1 MAAGALEDFFCP
13 SVLSPKAGGQA
24 AKLRQSPSQI
34 LGKKGCVLPI
44 KVVACL
50 LVSSAL
56 ASAGAAKAQ
65 DGGPVCDLRITH
77 TTLGPAIGA
86 LAEQCKVPLLF
97 PYDLAGTGG
106 IHPVKGR
113 HSIPEALKIM
123 LRGTSLTGELTA
135 SGVITISRAVDN
147 GERDMSRFNKTSLLA
162 GASALVMSLIGT
174 NTALAEDSKPAVI
187 EEVIVTA
194 TKRAESVQDI
204 PQSIT
209 AVSGK
214 DLADRGIENYE
225 DLTRTVPGV
234 IATGGSNFNKF
245 VVRGIQTSNGTSSS
259 GEQKLVA
266 IYLDDLPLTSF
277 SVLTPDV
284 RPYDIARVEV
294 LRGPQGTLFGSGSLA
309 GAIRY
314 VTNKADPSGYHASI
328 DVDGGKTKGDSN
340 RLRVSGMVNVPIIE
354 DQLAVRLVGYTRNED
369 GWVNYAGPNGR
380 KNSNTADDWGVR
392 GSLRWQ
398 PTDKLN
404 ATFMVTSDHNQVGD
418 STLYDPTQ
426 GRNIAKRDFPFA
438 VDIDLDSYNATL
450 EYDLGFADLTS
461 ATVVAKSKT
470 GWNLDL
476 DGLPL
481 GPIPYY
487 FQEKIATDSVVEDFR
502 LVSKKG
508 GKFDWVAGAF
518 YLDQK
523 SDYAD
528 SFNMPQSFLA
538 AVGITGLTPILTPNA
553 DVSMDLRNKKNFEAA
568 LYGEANYHLT
578 DTVTF
583 TAGGRASKY
592 EFTDQD
598 KGLGFTT
605 PGLIYNIF
613 GIPGYSSN
621 KVPSVASTNSTG
633 KKSKLIGK
641 FGVEWQP
648 STDQT
653 YYGLASQGF
662 RRSHPNGPSAGNGGR
677 SVIDPTDP
685 TIIPSMAEADA
696 LWNYELGAKNIWL
709 GGRLRTTVAA
719 YYIDWG
725 PMQVP
730 LVRSSD
736 ATPYVGT
743 VGKARSIGLET
754 EVDALISDNLE
765 GGFNFTLQNAEV
777 TELTAEEALI
787 SGAVVGAKLASPKV
801 KAGAYAKYS
810 WALANGSDLYARI
823 DAQYVGEYVNTFPR
837 TAGVAVEG
845 VNTPNAAFA
854 MIPSYENINISTGW
868 AKGNLKAALYVE
880 NLTNNQSPIF
890 IDAANYSLNRYGTLR
905 PRTVGVR
912 LGWKY

>member
-1 MAAGALEDFFCP
+1 
-13 SVLSPKAGGQA
+13 
-24 AKLRQSPSQI
+24 LRVRI
-34 LGKKGCVLPI
+34 A
-44 KVVACL
+44 ACL
-50 LVSSAL
+50 LAGSVL
-56 ASAGAAKAQ
+56 ASAGGAQ
-65 DGGPVCDLRITH
+65 AQVAGPACNLRITQ
-77 TTLGPAIGA
+77 TTLGPALGA
-86 LAEQCKVPLLF
+86 LAEQCGVPLLF
-97 PYDLAGTGG
+97 PYELARTGG
-106 IHPVKGR
+106 IRPVRGR
-113 HSIPEALKIM
+113 RTIPEALKIM

-135 SGVITISRAVDN
+135 SGVITISRSVAN
-147 GERDMSRFNKTSLLA
+147 GEKDMTRNTRTGLLA
-162 GASALVMSLIGT
+162 GASALVMSIIGT
-174 NTALAEDSKPAVI
+174 NQVQAADTKPAVI

-214 DLADRGIENYE
+214 DLEAKGIENYE
-225 DLTRTVPGV
+225 DLTRTIPGV

-277 SVLTPDV
+277 SVLTPDM
-284 RPYDIARVEV
+284 RPYDIGRVEV

-314 VTNKADPSGYHASI
+314 VTNKADPSGYHASL
-328 DVDGGKTKGDSN
+328 DVDAGKTKGDSN
-340 RLRVSGMVNVPIIE
+340 RLRLGGMVNVPLIE

-369 GWVNYAGPNGR
+369 GWVNYAGANGR

-398 PTDKLN
+398 PNDKLN
-404 ATFMVTSDHNQVGD
+404 ATFMVTSDHNKVGD
-418 STLYDPTQ
+418 SSLYDPTQ

-438 VDIDLDSYNATL
+438 VDIDLDSYNATV

-461 ATVVAKSKT
+461 ATVFAKSKT

-476 DGLPL
+476 DAVLTAIMPF
-481 GPIPYY
+481 Y
-487 FQEKIATDSVVEDFR
+487 FQEKIDTDSVVEDIR

-508 GKFDWVAGAF
+508 GKLDWVAGAF

-528 SFNMPQSFLA
+528 SFNVPQSFLA
-538 AVGITGLTPILTPNA
+538 ALKITGLAPIRTPNA
-553 DVSMDLRNKKNFEAA
+553 DTSMDLRNKKNFEAA
-568 LYGEANYHLT
+568 LYGEASYHFT
-578 DTVTF
+578 DSLTF
-583 TAGGRASKY
+583 TTGARASKY
-592 EFTDQD
+592 EFIDED
-598 KGLGFTT
+598 KGIGFTT
-605 PGLIYNIF
+605 PTLIPAIFTSIF
-613 GIPGYSSN
+613 GYGGANIA
-621 KVPSVASTNSTG
+621 KVPSVARTNSTG

-641 FGVEWQP
+641 FGLEWQP
-648 STDQT
+648 SADQT

-662 RRSHPNGPSAGNGGR
+662 RRSHPNGPSASNGGK
-677 SVIDPTDP
+677 SAINPNDPA
-685 TIIPSMAEADA
+685 IIPVMAEADS

-709 GGRLRTTVAA
+709 DGRLRTTLAA

-743 VGKARSIGLET
+743 VGKARSIGLEA
-754 EVDALISDNLE
+754 EVDALINEHLE
-765 GGFNFTLQNAEV
+765 GGFNATIQSAEV
-777 TELTAEEALI
+777 TELTATESLI
-787 SGAVVGAKLASPKV
+787 SGAVVGAKLASPEF
-801 KAGAYAKYS
+801 KAGAYAKYG
-810 WALANGSDLYARI
+810 WTLADGSDLYARL
-823 DAQYVGEYVNTFPR
+823 DAQHVGEYVNTFPN
-837 TAGVAVEG
+837 TAGAKI
-845 VNTPNAAFA
+845 PNAAFA
-854 MIPSYENINISTGW
+854 KIPAYQNVNVSLGW
-868 AKGNLKAALYVE
+868 AKGNLKAVLYAE
-880 NLTNNQSPIF
+880 NLGNNQSPIF

-912 LGWKY
+912 LGWKH

>member
-1 MAAGALEDFFCP
+1 
-13 SVLSPKAGGQA
+13 
-24 AKLRQSPSQI
+24 LRVRI
-34 LGKKGCVLPI
+34 A
-44 KVVACL
+44 ACL
-50 LVSSAL
+50 LAGSVL
-56 ASAGAAKAQ
+56 ASAGGAQ
-65 DGGPVCDLRITH
+65 AQVAGPVCNLRIAQA
-77 TTLGPAIGA
+77 TLGPALGA
-86 LAEQCKVPLLF
+86 LAEQCGVPLLF
-97 PYDLAGTGG
+97 PYELARTGG
-106 IHPVKGR
+106 IHPVRGR
-113 HSIPEALKIM
+113 RTIAEALKIM

-135 SGVITISRAVDN
+135 SGVITISRSVAN
-147 GERDMSRFNKTSLLA
+147 GEKDMTRNTRTGLLA
-162 GASALVMSLIGT
+162 GASALVMSIIGT
-174 NTALAEDSKPAVI
+174 NQVQAADTKPAVI

-214 DLADRGIENYE
+214 DLEAKGIENYE
-225 DLTRTVPGV
+225 DLTRTIPGV

-277 SVLTPDV
+277 SVLTPDM
-284 RPYDIARVEV
+284 RPYDIGRVEV

-314 VTNKADPSGYHASI
+314 VTNKADPSGYHASL
-328 DVDGGKTKGDSN
+328 DVDAGKTKGDAN
-340 RLRVSGMVNVPIIE
+340 RLRLGGMVNVPLIE

-380 KNSNTADDWGVR
+380 KNTNTADDWGVR

-398 PTDKLN
+398 PNDKLN
-404 ATFMVTSDHNQVGD
+404 ATFMVTSDHNKVGD
-418 STLYDPTQ
+418 SSLYDPTQ

-438 VDIDLDSYNATL
+438 VDIDLDSYNATV

-461 ATVVAKSKT
+461 ATVFAKSKT

-476 DGLPL
+476 DAVLTAVMPF
-481 GPIPYY
+481 Y
-487 FQEKIATDSVVEDFR
+487 FQEKIDTDSVVEDVR

-508 GKFDWVAGAF
+508 GKLDWVAGAF

-528 SFNMPQSFLA
+528 SFNVPQSFLA
-538 AVGITGLTPILTPNA
+538 ALKITGLAPIRTPNA
-553 DVSMDLRNKKNFEAA
+553 DTSMDLRNKKNFEAA
-568 LYGEANYHLT
+568 LYGEASYHFT
-578 DTVTF
+578 DSLTF
-583 TAGGRASKY
+583 TTGARASKY
-592 EFTDQD
+592 EFIDED
-598 KGLGFTT
+598 KGIGFTT
-605 PGLIYNIF
+605 PTLIPAIFTSIF
-613 GIPGYSSN
+613 GYGGANIA
-621 KVPSVASTNSTG
+621 KVPSVARTNSTG

-641 FGVEWQP
+641 FGLEWQP
-648 STDQT
+648 SADQT

-662 RRSHPNGPSAGNGGR
+662 RRSHPNGPSASNGGK
-677 SVIDPTDP
+677 SAINPNDPA
-685 TIIPSMAEADA
+685 IIPVMAEADS

-709 GGRLRTTVAA
+709 DGRLRTTLAA

-743 VGKARSIGLET
+743 VGKARSIGLEA
-754 EVDALISDNLE
+754 EVDALINEHLE
-765 GGFNFTLQNAEV
+765 GGFNATIQSAEV
-777 TELTAEEALI
+777 TELTATESLI
-787 SGAVVGAKLASPKV
+787 SGAVVGAKLASPEF
-801 KAGAYAKYS
+801 KAGAYAKYG
-810 WALANGSDLYARI
+810 WTLADGSDLYARL
-823 DAQYVGEYVNTFPR
+823 DAQHVGEYVNTFPN
-837 TAGVAVEG
+837 TAGAKI
-845 VNTPNAAFA
+845 PNAAFA
-854 MIPSYENINISTGW
+854 KIPAYQNVNVSLGW
-868 AKGNLKAALYVE
+868 AKGNLKAVLYAE
-880 NLTNNQSPIF
+880 NLGNNQSPIF

-912 LGWKY
+912 LGWKH

>member
-1 MAAGALEDFFCP
+1 MRVRIA
-13 SVLSPKAGGQA
+13 
-24 AKLRQSPSQI
+24 
-34 LGKKGCVLPI
+34 
-44 KVVACL
+44 ACL
-50 LVSSAL
+50 LAGSVL
-56 ASAGAAKAQ
+56 ASAGGAQ
-65 DGGPVCDLRITH
+65 AQVAGPVCNLRIAQA
-77 TTLGPAIGA
+77 TLGPALGA
-86 LAEQCKVPLLF
+86 LAEQCGVPLLF
-97 PYDLAGTGG
+97 PYELARTGG
-106 IHPVKGR
+106 IHPVRGR
-113 HSIPEALKIM
+113 RTIAEALKIM

-135 SGVITISRAVDN
+135 SGVITISRSVAN
-147 GERDMSRFNKTSLLA
+147 GEKDMTRNTRTGLLA
-162 GASALVMSLIGT
+162 GASALVMSIIGT
-174 NTALAEDSKPAVI
+174 NQVQAADTKPAVI

-214 DLADRGIENYE
+214 DLEAKGIENYE
-225 DLTRTVPGV
+225 DLTRTIPGV

-277 SVLTPDV
+277 SVLTPDM
-284 RPYDIARVEV
+284 RPYDIGRVEV

-314 VTNKADPSGYHASI
+314 VTNKADPSGYHASL
-328 DVDGGKTKGDSN
+328 DVDAGKTKGDAN
-340 RLRVSGMVNVPIIE
+340 RLRLGGMVNVPLIE

-380 KNSNTADDWGVR
+380 KNTNTADDWGVR

-398 PTDKLN
+398 PNDKLN
-404 ATFMVTSDHNQVGD
+404 ATFMVTSDHNKVGD
-418 STLYDPTQ
+418 SSLYDPTQ

-438 VDIDLDSYNATL
+438 VDIDLDSYNATV

-461 ATVVAKSKT
+461 ATVFAKSKT

-476 DGLPL
+476 DAVLTAVMPF
-481 GPIPYY
+481 Y
-487 FQEKIATDSVVEDFR
+487 FQEKIDTDSVVEDVR

-508 GKFDWVAGAF
+508 GKLDWVAGAF

-528 SFNMPQSFLA
+528 SFNVPQSFLA
-538 AVGITGLTPILTPNA
+538 ALKITGLAPIRTPNA
-553 DVSMDLRNKKNFEAA
+553 DTSMDLRNKKNFEAA
-568 LYGEANYHLT
+568 LYGEASYHFT
-578 DTVTF
+578 DSLTF
-583 TAGGRASKY
+583 TTGARASKY
-592 EFTDQD
+592 EFIDED
-598 KGLGFTT
+598 KGIGFTT
-605 PGLIYNIF
+605 PTLIPAIFTSIF
-613 GIPGYSSN
+613 GYGGANIA
-621 KVPSVASTNSTG
+621 KVPSVARTNSTG

-641 FGVEWQP
+641 FGLEWQP
-648 STDQT
+648 SADQT

-662 RRSHPNGPSAGNGGR
+662 RRSHPNGPSASNGGK
-677 SVIDPTDP
+677 SAINPNDPA
-685 TIIPSMAEADA
+685 IIPVMAEADS

-709 GGRLRTTVAA
+709 DGRLRTTLAA

-743 VGKARSIGLET
+743 VGKARSIGLEA
-754 EVDALISDNLE
+754 EVDALINEHLE
-765 GGFNFTLQNAEV
+765 GGFNATIQSAEV
-777 TELTAEEALI
+777 TELTATESLI
-787 SGAVVGAKLASPKV
+787 SGAVVGAKLASPEF
-801 KAGAYAKYS
+801 KAGAYAKYG
-810 WALANGSDLYARI
+810 WTLADGSDLYARL
-823 DAQYVGEYVNTFPR
+823 DAQHVGEYVNTFPN
-837 TAGVAVEG
+837 TAGAKI
-845 VNTPNAAFA
+845 PNAAFA
-854 MIPSYENINISTGW
+854 KIPAYQNVNVSLGW
-868 AKGNLKAALYVE
+868 AKGNLKAVLYAE
-880 NLTNNQSPIF
+880 NLGNNQSPIF

-912 LGWKY
+912 LGWKH